1 MRITDGT
8 RQREVLA
15 NLQRS
20 GRALDKAQTQIS
32 SGLRVQRASDDPGAA
47 LSVLKLGG
55 SLRAVDTH
63 RRNIDA
69 AMSRVSSEETV
80 LDQLGDTLARA
91 RELGVSQGS
100 DTAST
105 ATRQQTK
112 VEVDKLLEF
121 AVQLGNTRDADG
133 YLFGGYASDQ
143 RPFDPADPLASTV
156 SGTDQHMVEI
166 GPGQQVKSSHNGRE
180 VFLDTGALKAL
191 KDLSTALGADDADGV
206 RTALGSLQGS
216 FDSVQTLLG
225 ETGGRYNQLELTR
238 TRLDSLEQSTSAE
251 KASLQEA
258 DMEKTMVELV
268 TRQNSLQAAMLST
281 SRVLGMTLADY
292 LR

>member
-1 MRITDGT
+1 M
-8 RQREVLA
+8 LA
-15 NLQRS
+15 NIQRS
-20 GRALDKAQTQIS
+20 ERSLDRAQLQIT

-47 LSVLKLGG
+47 LSVMKLGG
-55 SLRAVDTH
+55 SLQAVDRH

-69 AMSRVSSEETV
+69 ALSRVSTEETV

-91 RELGVSQGS
+91 RELGVAQGS
-100 DTAST
+100 DTASA
-105 ATRQQTK
+105 ATRLQTK

-121 AVQLGNTRDADG
+121 AVQLGNTRGTDG

-156 SGTDQHMVEI
+156 PATDQHRVEI
-166 GPGQQVKSSHNGRE
+166 GPGQQVKTNHNGRE
-180 VFLDTGALKAL
+180 VFLDTNALSALKQ
-191 KDLSTALGADDADGV
+191 LSTALGADDAAGV
-206 RTALGSLQGS
+206 RGALTSLQGA
-216 FDSVQTLLG
+216 FDSVQTVLG

-238 TRLDSLEQSTSAE
+238 TRLDALGQSASAE

-268 TRQNSLQAAMLST
+268 TRQNSLHAAMLST